1 MHYFARYSLVV
12 FTVLLATVPVAS
24 ISGQIPEPLRGTS
37 DSLSLRAESLA
48 AAGNVDSA
56 LALFERKLRA
66 SPPAAEQWFRYGLLN
81 WRLATSTPPRDR
93 RTIGYLRAADS
104 ALRLATQFAPDSAQY
119 WLSLGWFSL
128 GSEAALT
135 RAAAARQIEA
145 ALQAATTANDSLLM
159 AVSADEVGLL
169 VWRRYE
175 QVGNRALTSDG
186 HHLQLSNK
194 TRWRRDRGAEYVATF
209 AKRIEPPTGEL
220 EYARAYEYFK
230 LAVAAGPISTRFSR
244 HLFMVLAEHRRWSEL
259 LQVAT
264 DRANQ
269 FAFDPQ
275 ARLAIGLA
283 QHRLGHDALAQIAY
297 EDGLALLDDA
307 ERAHLLRLS
316 RILRPN
322 PASGTRGGIGDSVAF
337 GALPDGQKSAVETM
351 YWKLNDPLV
360 TTSENEYQLEFLSRV
375 IQAEFAWSDERAN
388 LHGVD
393 TDRGDIFVRF
403 GPPDLVISVPGA
415 SSVQQDVDD
424 AGVMRMGTN
433 ENGGTTLI
441 WSYKAGQT
449 FFFDIATLFGSAR
462 LPVVDQQFV
471 KDVKNASPVSWT
483 NLGLVTRIDTMDV
496 RITRFRAPADSAEIV
511 VAANIPLDTLLRG
524 AAIANPQ
531 VTIDFRVYDSYA
543 RTNGAEASRNALNSD
558 SVTGSATR
566 SWVRTIGSGVNMV
579 RVEALQRDIGR
590 AVRAT
595 MRASPD
601 TAKGFGISDIL
612 LTDGTANETP
622 VGVNNWK
629 ALGLQPS
636 NGVYRA
642 GSKVGLVW
650 EIYELSA
657 QQETNKYRV
666 AISVSRTTRDGAA
679 AFALQL
685 LDRVGTVIRQS
696 EPKTDRVTVSFDRT
710 LHSHGTQVE
719 YVLLDGLGESAG
731 DFQLRLEVTDLVT
744 KKVNVRET
752 IFRVR

>member
-1 MHYFARYSLVV
+1 M
-12 FTVLLATVPVAS
+12 
-24 ISGQIPEPLRGTS
+24 
-37 DSLSLRAESLA
+37 A

-56 LALFERKLRA
+56 LALFERTLRA
-66 SPPAAEQWFRYGLLN
+66 SPPAAEQWFRFGLLN
-81 WRLATSTPPRDR
+81 WRLATSAPPRDR

-104 ALRLATQFAPDSAQY
+104 ALRLATQRAPDSAQY
-119 WLSLGWFSL
+119 WLSLGRFSL

-135 RAAAARQIEA
+135 RAASARQMEA
-145 ALQAATTANDSLLM
+145 ALTAATKVNDSLLM
-159 AVSADEVGLL
+159 AASADEVGLIL
-169 VWRRYE
+169 WRRYE
-175 QVGNRALTSDG
+175 QVANRALTSDG
-186 HHLQLSNK
+186 QHIQLSNK
-194 TRWRRDRGAEYVATF
+194 ARWRRDRGADYVATF
-209 AKRIEPPTGEL
+209 AKRIEPPTGES
-220 EYARAYEYFK
+220 EYARAFEHFRM
-230 LAVAAGPISTRFSR
+230 AVAVGPTSTRFSR
-244 HLFMVLAEHRRWSEL
+244 HLFMALAERQRWSEL
-259 LQVAT
+259 LRIAT
-264 DRANQ
+264 DRAAQ

-283 QHRLGHDALAQIAY
+283 QHRLGRDTLAQIAY
-297 EDGLALLDDA
+297 AGGLALLDDA

-322 PASGTRGGIGDSVAF
+322 PAPGIRGGIGDSVAF
-337 GALPDGQKSAVETM
+337 SALPDGQKSAVETM

-375 IQAEFAWSDERAN
+375 IQAEFAWSDESAN

-415 SSVQQDVDD
+415 SSVQQYVDD
-424 AGVMRMGTN
+424 GGIMRMGTN

-471 KDVKNASPVSWT
+471 KDVKNANPVSWT

-496 RITRFRAPADSAEIV
+496 RITRFRAPPDSAEII

-524 AAIANPQ
+524 AAIKNPQ

-543 RTNGAEASRNALNSD
+543 RTIGTETSPGALNSD

-566 SWVRTIGSGVNMV
+566 SWVRTIGSGLNMV

-595 MRASPD
+595 MQAAPD
-601 TAKGFGISDIL
+601 TTKGFGLSDIL
-612 LTDGTANETP
+612 LTAGTANETP
-622 VGVNNWK
+622 VGVTNWK

-650 EIYELSA
+650 EIYELSP
-657 QQETNKYRV
+657 QQETNKYQV
-666 AISVSRTTRDGAA
+666 SISVSRTKRDGAT

-710 LHSHGTQVE
+710 LRNKGTQVE
-719 YVLLDGLGESAG
+719 YLLLDGLGESAG

-744 KKVNVRET
+744 KKTSVRET
-752 IFRVR
+752 TFRVR